1 LNEQLA
7 RLLGSLSCRRFL
19 DAAAGTGDFLAEL
32 REAGAVFERVVAL
45 DLEAHWLIEGRERF
59 DDPRPLHVQADL
71 ASPPFPPTSFDAAG
85 MANGLHHLAEPAA
98 ALAELHRLLVPGGWL
113 IIKEGLAK
121 TVDKAQANRLAYHS
135 LMAEL
140 DTLRGRSHRPS
151 YSESAVLGLLTENG
165 FTVEERLIYDPH
177 FDGDY
182 REHMVPRLERLRG
195 WIETEPL
202 DDGVRNELR
211 ERCDGL
217 RRDIER
223 HGVRPQ
229 RYLAALAR
237 RD

>member
-1 LNEQLA
+1 MTERLKA
-7 RLLGSLSCRRFL
+7 LLGSLSCRRFL
-19 DAAAGTGDFLAEL
+19 DAASGTGDFLAEL

-45 DLEAHWLIEGRERF
+45 DLEAHWLIEGRERPAE
-59 DDPRPLHVQADL
+59 PRPLHVQADL
-71 ASPPFPPTSFDAAG
+71 ARPPFPPASFDAAG

-98 ALAELHRLLVPGGWL
+98 ALRQLRRLLVPGGRL
-113 IIKEGLAK
+113 IIKEGLAE
-121 TVDKAQANRLAYHS
+121 TVDKAQANRLAYHT

-140 DTLRGRSHRPS
+140 DAYRGRSHRPS
-151 YSESAVLGLLTENG
+151 YTERAVLGLLTENG
-165 FTVEERLIYDPH
+165 FTVEERLSYDPL

-182 REHMVPRLERLRG
+182 REHMDPRLERLRG

-202 DDGVRNELR
+202 DEGVRNELR
-211 ERCDGL
+211 ERL
-217 RRDIER
+217 ERLLSDIER

>member
-1 LNEQLA
+1 MSE
-7 RLLGSLSCRRFL
+7 RLKAMLGSLSCRRFL
-19 DAAAGTGDFLAEL
+19 DAASGTGDFLAEL

-45 DLEAHWLIEGRERF
+45 DLEAHWLIEGRERPAE
-59 DDPRPLHVQADL
+59 PRPFHIQADL
-71 ASPPFPPTSFDAAG
+71 ARPPFPPASFDAAG

-98 ALAELHRLLVPGGWL
+98 ALGQLRRLLVPGGRL
-113 IIKEGLAK
+113 IIKEGLAE
-121 TVDKAQANRLAYHS
+121 TVDKAQANRLAYHT

-140 DTLRGRSHRPS
+140 DAYRGRSHRPS
-151 YSESAVLGLLTENG
+151 YTERAVLGLLTENG
-165 FTVEERLIYDPH
+165 FTVKERLSYDPH

-182 REHMVPRLERLRG
+182 REHMDPRLERLRG

-202 DDGVRNELR
+202 DEGVRNELR
-211 ERCDGL
+211 ERYDGL